1 MGRRIASDPAGVCAW
16 AFHLWR
22 KCRYQISIGWDARMT
37 SSEDVVYAAGLT
49 PDQVKY
55 VYRDIAAERKATR
68 YQHLKP
74 LLVETVDEISY

>member
-1 MGRRIASDPAGVCAW
+1 
-16 AFHLWR
+16 
-22 KCRYQISIGWDARMT
+22 MT
-37 SSEDVVYAAGLT
+37 SSEDVAYTAGLT
-49 PDQVKY
+49 PDQVEY